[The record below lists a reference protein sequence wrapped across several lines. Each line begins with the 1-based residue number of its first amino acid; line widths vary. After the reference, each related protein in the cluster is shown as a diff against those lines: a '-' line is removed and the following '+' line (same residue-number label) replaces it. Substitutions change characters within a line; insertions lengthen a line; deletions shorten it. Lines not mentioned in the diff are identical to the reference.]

1 MSARPLIA
9 LRATPL
15 LFPNAGVAHYIRS
28 LALELKA
35 AGENIALFTPFKWD
49 LDVTLAAGQSP
60 AAVNVRKTMFRA
72 LPRPRQAARLFET
85 ALLAFNSRARGVA
98 LYHEPATFPLPF
110 HGPTVVTVHDL
121 SWIRFPET
129 HPADRRRTLDRSFPR
144 LLARARHVLT
154 DSDFVKQELVREFGL
169 DPSGITTAHLAA
181 RSCFKPREAAECAS
195 VVRRFGLRHRSF
207 FLCVGTLEPRKNLIR
222 TIRAF
227 ADLPPQRR
235 KECPLVLVGAT
246 GWNSSD
252 LEREISGLAATG
264 EVIPLG
270 FIGEDDLARLYSA
283 AKALLYVSLYE
294 GFGLP
299 PLEAMASGTP
309 VVASNSSSIPEVVG
323 DAGLQVDP
331 LDEAAIRE
339 AMLRLLDDV
348 KLCETLAA
356 KGVERSRGFSWASC
370 ASTTRE
376 AYGRVLSQG

>member
-9 LRATPL
+9 MRATPL

-28 LALELKA
+28 LAFELKA
-35 AGENIALFTPFKWD
+35 AGENLELFTPFKWD
-49 LDVTLAAGQSP
+49 LDVGRETTQSST
-60 AAVNVRKTMFRA
+60 AVSVRKTMFRA
-72 LPRPRQAARLFET
+72 LPRPRQAARMMET
-85 ALLAFNSRARGVA
+85 ALLAINARVRGVA

-110 HGPTVVTVHDL
+110 HGPMVLTVHDL
-121 SWIRFPET
+121 SWVRFPET
-129 HPADRRRTLDRSFPR
+129 HPADRRRTMDRSFPG

-154 DSDFVKQELVREFGL
+154 DSDFVKQELVSSFGL
-169 DPSGITTAHLAA
+169 DPSNITTAHLAA
-181 RSCFKPREAAECAS
+181 RACFQPRGSDECAL
-195 VVRRFGLRHRSF
+195 VLQRFGLRHRSF
-207 FLCVGTLEPRKNLIR
+207 FLSVGTLEPRKNLVR

-227 ADLPPQRR
+227 ADLPPSVRSA
-235 KECPLVLVGAT
+235 CPLVLVGAT

-252 LEREISGLAATG
+252 LEREISGMAAKG

-270 FIGEDDLARLYSA
+270 FTPEEDLARLYSS

-309 VVASNSSSIPEVVG
+309 VIVSDSSSIPEVVG

-331 LDEAAIRE
+331 FDQVAIRN
-339 AMLRLLDDV
+339 AMLRLIDDQD
-348 KLCETLAA
+348 LYAALAA
-356 KGVERSRGFSWASC
+356 RGVDRSRSFSWTRC

-376 AYGRVLSQG
+376 VYGRVLSQR